1 MALASD
7 IRDRIKSDLI
17 INNTDYD
24 TQILG
29 AIQSALRQYRGKRF
43 WFLEDFGTITTG
55 AASNT
60 VVLPSDFSAPSSF
73 ELLYSG
79 CRLDDGG
86 GFDFLTFDRLKR
98 EHWRTNPLQTTVPV
112 ACAEHGGRL
121 YLSCISDAAY
131 DIDVTYFKQDA
142 TLPAASET
150 SVWFDDGYDAIRTLA
165 QYIFKRDA
173 QAFTPG
179 EEDGALAEAA
189 LIALGTTHENR
200 KAGR

>member
-7 IRDRIKSDLI
+7 MRDRIKADLI
-17 INNTDYD
+17 INGTDYD
-24 TQILG
+24 AQILG

-43 WFLEDFGTITTG
+43 WFLEAYATITTVADVG
-55 AASNT
+55 T
-60 VVLPSDFSAPSSF
+60 VALPADFSAPNSF
-73 ELLYSG
+73 DLLYSG

-112 ACAEHGGRL
+112 ACAVHNNTL
-121 YLSCISDAAY
+121 YLSCIADAAY
-131 DIDVTYFKQDA
+131 DIDVTYYKQDV
-142 TLPAASET
+142 TLPGASET

-173 QAFTPG
+173 QAFTPS